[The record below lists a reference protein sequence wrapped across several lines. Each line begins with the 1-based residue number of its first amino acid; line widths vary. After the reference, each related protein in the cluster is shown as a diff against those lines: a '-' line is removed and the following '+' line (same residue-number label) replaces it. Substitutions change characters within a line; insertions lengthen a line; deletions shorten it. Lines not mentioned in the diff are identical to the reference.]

1 MFLQVAAEHYR
12 KEATKSIKPLDS
24 YNRDYKCEFCKHS
37 LYLIGKRLRIYSRSV
52 KALLLELF
60 IPVLL
65 IIVGF
70 SLSKLNF
77 FYDSSSRELSTSI
90 FDKRQRILVNKDI
103 VQTTEGDSLLT
114 PQQFVDS
121 LPGGDFFEPIYEDYS
136 EEFEDIG
143 WRGRDVYKGL

>member
-1 MFLQVAAEHYR
+1 M
-12 KEATKSIKPLDS
+12 
-24 YNRDYKCEFCKHS
+24 
-37 LYLIGKRLRIYSRSV
+37 
-52 KALLLELF
+52 LELF

-70 SLSKLNF
+70 VLFKLNF
-77 FYDSSSRELSTSI
+77 STTLPVERFQRE
-90 FDKRQRILVNKDI
+90 FDKRTRILVIKDI